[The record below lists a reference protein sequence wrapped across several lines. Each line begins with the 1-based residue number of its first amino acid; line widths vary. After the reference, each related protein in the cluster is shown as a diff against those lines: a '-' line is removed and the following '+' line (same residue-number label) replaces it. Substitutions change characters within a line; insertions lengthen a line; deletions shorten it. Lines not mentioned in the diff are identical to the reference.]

1 MILFLRCLMAPDL
14 SLLVRAVVQLRKV
27 CLLLFLDLFQDFL
40 FEYQQSYDLKFK
52 KIKIKLNYNELSIN
66 QK

>member
-66 QK
+66 

>member
-1 MILFLRCLMAPDL
+1 VILFLRCLMAPDL

-66 QK
+66 

>member
-1 MILFLRCLMAPDL
+1 MAQDL

-40 FEYQQSYDLKFK
+40 FEYQKSYDLKFK

-66 QK
+66 

>member
-1 MILFLRCLMAPDL
+1 VILFLRCLMAPDL

-40 FEYQQSYDLKFK
+40 FEYQKSYDLKFK

-66 QK
+66 